1 MIPDK
6 GFFLATEKR
15 RKVSAMSGDL
25 SLADHAEMW
34 WKEQGKEVSAR
45 GTEEWQNMY
54 EQWIE
59 YAFGDFRENIG
70 K

>member
-6 GFFLATEKR
+6 SFFLATEKR

-34 WKEQGKEVSAR
+34 WKEQGKEVPAKDSK
-45 GTEEWQNMY
+45 EWKDMY
-54 EQWIE
+54 EQWITF
-59 YAFGDFRENIG
+59 AFAGFKENIG
-70 K
+70 E